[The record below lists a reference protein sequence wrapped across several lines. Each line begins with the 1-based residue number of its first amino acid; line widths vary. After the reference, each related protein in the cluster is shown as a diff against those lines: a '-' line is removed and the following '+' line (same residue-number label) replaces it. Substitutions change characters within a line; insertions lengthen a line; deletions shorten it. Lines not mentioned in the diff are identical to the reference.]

1 MNKKISPTIFG
12 LALILFLLPW
22 VNVSCSGQKA
32 FTFSGT
38 DLAIGKTIE
47 IPQAFGP
54 AKQEKTREG
63 RATIAFIAGIAG
75 ILFGPLGKGRR
86 VEAIAAAVCGGIGSI
101 SLYLLKSNMDSEI
114 AAKSY
119 GMISVDYQFSF
130 WLTMLL
136 FLGAGIVNV
145 LDLSG
150 HWEKFAAG
158 AGSAV
163 PITNSTSR
171 KSFCTQCGAKI
182 GSDAAFCSECG
193 HSMK

>member
-1 MNKKISPTIFG
+1 MSKKISPTIFG

-22 VNVSCSGQKA
+22 VNVSCSGQKVA
-32 FTFSGT
+32 TFSGA
-38 DLAIGKTIE
+38 DLAIGKTVE

-63 RATIAFIAGIAG
+63 RATIALIAGIAG

-101 SLYLLKSNMDSEI
+101 SLYLLKSSMDSEI

-130 WLTMLL
+130 WLAMLF
-136 FLGAGIVNV
+136 FLGAGIVNI

-150 HWEKFAAG
+150 HLERISAG
-158 AGSAV
+158 TGSAM
-163 PITNSTSR
+163 PISNSHPR

-182 GSDAAFCSECG
+182 CSDAAFCSECG
-193 HSMK
+193 HSIK